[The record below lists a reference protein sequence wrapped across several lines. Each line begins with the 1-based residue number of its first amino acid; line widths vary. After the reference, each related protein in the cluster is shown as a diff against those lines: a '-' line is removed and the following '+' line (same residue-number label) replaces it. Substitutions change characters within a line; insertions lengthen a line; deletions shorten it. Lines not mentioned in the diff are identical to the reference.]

1 LAFFHQ
7 RRNRPGGPNLLSFG
21 GQRAGIFDDFSKPM
35 AADALPRI
43 NKPMID
49 IDIFIEYM
57 PLFELHCPPD

>member
-1 LAFFHQ
+1 
-7 RRNRPGGPNLLSFG
+7 LSFG
-21 GQRAGIFDDFSKPM
+21 GQRAGILDDFSKPM